1 MARSRGEQRGFFD
14 DYGAYPPSPSHPPRP
29 AHPPRPSYGP
39 PPAHA
44 PTVPARADTELRRL
58 RGAYKW
64 LRRSM
69 TVAVLGYFT
78 VYLAMTAYLP
88 GLMTQSVFGAVN
100 LGVLLGLLLL
110 PITLLTV
117 LTYEL
122 FARVTVDPMSHRVR
136 IADEERRES
145 EEEGG

>member
-1 MARSRGEQRGFFD
+1 MAFSDGEQRGPFD
-14 DYGAYPPSPSHPPRP
+14 DYGTYPPSPSHPPRP
-29 AHPPRPSYGP
+29 PHPPRPSYGP
-39 PPAHA
+39 PPVHP
-44 PTVPARADTELRRL
+44 PTVPARPDTELLRL

-64 LRRSM
+64 LRRSL
-69 TVAVLGYFT
+69 TVALVGYYT
-78 VYLAMTAYLP
+78 AYLAMTAYLP
-88 GLMTQSVFGAVN
+88 DLMAQSVSGSVN

-136 IADEERRES
+136 IADEEQRED
-145 EEEGG
+145 EEDRG